1 MGIAEGVTN
10 INILEWWVKNKD
22 ILPNWAVAYKN
33 IILCRFKLVLK
44 IIIEPD
50 KLATLLPSQNYE

>member
-10 INILEWWVKNKD
+10 INILEWLVKNED
-22 ILPNWAVAYKN
+22 IQPNWAVAYKK

-44 IIIEPD
+44 IIIESD
-50 KLATLLPSQNYE
+50 KLVTLLPS